1 MDKLRNDS
9 RLMVWKVGILDHLK
23 AQDLISFHIDKG
35 IERTSPKMGAEGPL
49 ETRIVVTG

>member
-23 AQDLISFHIDKG
+23 AEDLISFDVDKS
-35 IERTSPKMGAEGPL
+35 IEGTSPKMGAEGPL
-49 ETRIVVTG
+49 ETGIVVTG